1 MQAKKAVRPDDGPV
15 SWADVGKG
23 RDGDLE
29 IRLSG
34 ARPRFR
40 EVLAIRNFRLL
51 WIGQVIASIG
61 DRFYQFALL
70 YVVLKL
76 SPQEGAGVGRESA
89 RVLFS
94 GMILTVLL
102 TPWIGA
108 FVDRHSRRAVM
119 VFADLARAAL
129 VLAMLAT
136 WYTTGSVPLIFGL
149 IAIAGLMTGFFI
161 PARQASIP
169 LLVTPRQI
177 VAANALVTTIGVIAS
192 LAGGCAGFL
201 VAIFG
206 ERSSFLIAAAGFAI
220 SGALISRI
228 DRPLAATAPGDGRVT
243 WSDIGR
249 TLASVWRDT
258 VVRLMFLLNG
268 ISQFVAGLFLV
279 FVLERAAHD
288 LDLSVLRGAVRAFAR
303 WAVAAGFKEP
313 VVEIRL
319 LALVLLLMALAC
331 GLVCGVI
338 AAGRLWKLAHLRCLP
353 MAMLGALGLCFV
365 AFSACTSFPLAAAGC
380 IAIGAAGA
388 LLNIPVDARL
398 QAHVP
403 GASQGRTFAARSA
416 WNYLFFLAAVGI
428 NLDGRLLTWRGSGQ
442 VIEDLGWL
450 CACAAA
456 AMSVAFRDQI
466 RGSWIPPAD
475 RTAGAD
481 QAAL

>member
-1 MQAKKAVRPDDGPV
+1 M
-15 SWADVGKG
+15 
-23 RDGDLE
+23 
-29 IRLSG
+29 SG
-34 ARPRFR
+34 SRPRFR

-94 GMILTVLL
+94 GMFLTVLL

-129 VLAMLAT
+129 VLGMLGA
-136 WYTTGSVPLIFGL
+136 WYTTRSVPLIFGL
-149 IAIAGLMTGFFI
+149 IAVAGLMTGLFI

-169 LLVTPRQI
+169 LLVAPRQI

-228 DRPLAATAPGDGRVT
+228 DRPLAAVGSADERIT
-243 WSDIGR
+243 WSDIGQ
-249 TLASVWRDT
+249 TLASVWRDS

-279 FVLERAAHD
+279 FVLERAASD
-288 LDLSVLRGAVRAFAR
+288 LDLSVLRGAVDGFAR
-303 WAVAAGFKEP
+303 WAVSAGFKEP

-319 LALVLLLMALAC
+319 LALVLLLMALAA
-331 GLVCGVI
+331 GLVTGVFVS
-338 AAGRLWKLAHLRCLP
+338 GRFWRLAHLKCLP
-353 MAMLGALGLCFV
+353 MAMLGALGFCFV
-365 AFSACTSFPLAAAGC
+365 GFAASTSFPVAVVGC
-380 IAIGAAGA
+380 MAVGCVGA

-403 GASQGRTFAARSA
+403 SASQGRTFAARSA
-416 WNYLFFLAAVGI
+416 WNYMFFLAAVGI
-428 NLDGRLLTWRGSGQ
+428 NLNGHLLMWRGAGQ
-442 VIEDLGWL
+442 GIGDLGWL
-450 CACAAA
+450 CACTAA
-456 AMSVAFRDQI
+456 AMAIAFRDQL
-466 RGSWIPPAD
+466 RGSWIP
-475 RTAGAD
+475 GASKSQGKD

>member
-1 MQAKKAVRPDDGPV
+1 M
-15 SWADVGKG
+15 
-23 RDGDLE
+23 
-29 IRLSG
+29 SG

-94 GMILTVLL
+94 GMCLTVLL

-119 VFADLARAAL
+119 VFADLARAFL
-129 VLAMLAT
+129 VLAMLGIWYAT
-136 WYTTGSVPLIFGL
+136 RSVPLIFGL
-149 IAIAGLMTGFFI
+149 IAVAGLMTGFFI

-169 LLVTPRQI
+169 LLVGPRQI

-206 ERSSFLIAAAGFAI
+206 ERSSFLIAAVGFAI
-220 SGALISRI
+220 SAVLVARI
-228 DRPLAATAPGDGRVT
+228 DRPLVAAAIEGEGRAT
-243 WSDIGR
+243 WSDIWR
-249 TLASVWRDT
+249 TLASVWRDS

-279 FVLERAAHD
+279 FVLERAAND
-288 LDLSVLRGAVRAFAR
+288 LDLSLLRRAVSVFAR
-303 WAVAAGFKEP
+303 WAVSLGFKEP
-313 VVEIRL
+313 VVETRL
-319 LALVLLLMALAC
+319 LGLVLLLMALAA
-331 GLVCGVI
+331 GLVTGVFVS
-338 AAGRLWKLAHLRCLP
+338 GRFWRLAHWKGLP
-353 MAMLGALGLCFV
+353 VMMLGALGLCFV
-365 AFSACTSFPLAAAGC
+365 GFSSATSFLAAAIGC
-380 IAIGAAGA
+380 AAVGAAGA

-403 GASQGRTFAARSA
+403 GASQGRLFAARSA
-416 WNYLFFLAAVGI
+416 WNYLFFLAAVAI
-428 NLDGRLLTWRGSGQ
+428 NLDGRLLTWRGAGEM
-442 VIEDLGWL
+442 IGDLGWF
-450 CACAAA
+450 CACA
-456 AMSVAFRDQI
+456 SVAFAIAFRAHL
-466 RGSWIPPAD
+466 RGSWIRPAGG
-475 RTAGAD
+475 AGVSD
-481 QAAL
+481 

>member
-1 MQAKKAVRPDDGPV
+1 M
-15 SWADVGKG
+15 
-23 RDGDLE
+23 RDE
-29 IRLSG
+29 
-34 ARPRFR
+34 RPRFR

-94 GMILTVLL
+94 GMFLTVLF

-129 VLAMLAT
+129 VLAMLGAWCAT
-136 WYTTGSVPLIFGL
+136 RSVPLIFGL
-149 IAIAGLMTGFFI
+149 IAVAGLMTGLFI

-169 LLVTPRQI
+169 LLVAPRQI

-206 ERSSFLIAAAGFAI
+206 ERSSFLIAAAGFAV

-228 DRPLAATAPGDGRVT
+228 DRPLEAGDSGGARVT
-243 WSDIGR
+243 WHDIGR
-249 TLASVWRDT
+249 TLESVWRDA

-268 ISQFVAGLFLV
+268 AAQFAAGLFVV

-288 LDLSVLRGAVRAFAR
+288 IDLSALRAPLAHFVA
-303 WAVAAGFKEP
+303 WAVSAGFKEP
-313 VVEIRL
+313 VVEVRL
-319 LALVLLLMALAC
+319 VALVLLLMALAV
-331 GLVCGVI
+331 GLVAGVFLS
-338 AAGRLWKLAHLRCLP
+338 GRCWRLAHLRALP
-353 MAMLGALGLCFV
+353 VVMLGTLGVCFIG
-365 AFSACTSFPLAAAGC
+365 FSRASTFLAAAAGC
-380 IAIGAAGA
+380 MVVGTAGA
-388 LLNIPVDARL
+388 LLNISVDARM

-416 WNYLFFLAAVGI
+416 WNYLFFLAAVAI
-428 NLDGRLLTWRGSGQ
+428 NLDGRLLAWRGAGRM
-442 VIEDLGWL
+442 IGDLGWL
-450 CACAAA
+450 CAATGV
-456 AMSVAFRDQI
+456 AMLIAFRNEI
-466 RGSWIPPAD
+466 RGSWIPPTGPAAEVRQAD
-475 RTAGAD
+475 F
-481 QAAL
+481 